1 MFISVNS
8 NYIIH
13 FPLMYLFLNI
23 LSTILD
29 HSAVFISYFLIFC
42 LLTLI
47 LGNINDILVQM
58 LEIFR
63 GLKRKF

>member
-1 MFISVNS
+1 
-8 NYIIH
+8 
-13 FPLMYLFLNI
+13 MYLFLNI
-23 LSTILD
+23 LSTNLD
-29 HSAVFISYFLIFC
+29 YSAIFISYFLIFC